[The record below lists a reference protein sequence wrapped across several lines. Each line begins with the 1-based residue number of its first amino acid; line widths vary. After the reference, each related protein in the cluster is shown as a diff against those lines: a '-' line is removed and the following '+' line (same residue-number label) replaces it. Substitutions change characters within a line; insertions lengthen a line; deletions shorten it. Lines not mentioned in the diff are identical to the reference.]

1 MQKYLKENKF
11 IILTIIVLCGLMF
24 FFINQKQG
32 FHEDEIFSYGSSNY
46 KYDNVFRWFGYA
58 EANQDILY
66 NQVLQGNFIKRIDNL
81 VKFIKDPN
89 QFQKNEILA
98 QEIPTFR
105 TKDDALDYLAIQ
117 QEDIFNYFSVYYNQS
132 RDVHPPLFYF
142 LVHFTSTLFYNQ
154 FSKYII
160 FALNLLFFIGT
171 LITIKKIMDK
181 LNHKELTIPTMIL
194 YGASMGAISTVMFQ
208 RMYMMLTFFSLLY
221 LYYIIKFI
229 KDDFKIK
236 DKFFFVLTI
245 ICGFLT
251 QYYFCIYIVL
261 IFLILAIY
269 LLVNKQFKKCWNFFK
284 PHILAAIIG
293 ILFYPFCIEDI
304 FFSYR
309 GIGSTDNKT
318 NTFLENLQYYGEQ
331 IINLFSLQNIFII
344 LIIILIIVLI
354 YKIIKKQLPKIQRQ
368 DKLNLTVIILP
379 IIIFIVIVSKIAPF
393 LGENYTSRY
402 IMLLFPIIA
411 IASFYIISFIF
422 NNKKT
427 LFIITLVVSLCL
439 SINGLINSTP
449 VYLYKDYGKVME
461 LAQENADKYFVYVF
475 DNYFTHLNSMP
486 EFATYKE
493 SLILNKNIHDFKLL
507 DNEKLNNENEFI
519 LCIKNWLN
527 KEEILNLVLE
537 NSGYNDYEIL
547 LELNSD
553 VESTYYRITK

>member
-11 IILTIIVLCGLMF
+11 IILTIIILCGLMF

-344 LIIILIIVLI
+344 LIAILIIVLI

-449 VYLYKDYGKVME
+449 VYLYKDYDKVME

-537 NSGYNDYEIL
+537 NSGYNDYEVL

>member
-1 MQKYLKENKF
+1 MRKYLKENKF

-81 VKFIKDPN
+81 VKFIKYPN

-105 TKDDALDYLAIQ
+105 TKEDALDYLAIQ
-117 QEDIFNYFSVYYNQS
+117 KEDIFNYFSVYYNQS

-344 LIIILIIVLI
+344 LIAILIIVLI

-379 IIIFIVIVSKIAPF
+379 IIIFIIIVSKIAPF

-449 VYLYKDYGKVME
+449 VYLYKDYDKVME

-537 NSGYNDYEIL
+537 NSGYNDYEVL

>member
-344 LIIILIIVLI
+344 LIAILIIVLI

-507 DNEKLNNENEFI
+507 DNEKLNNENVFI

-537 NSGYNDYEIL
+537 NSGYNDYEVL

>member
-11 IILTIIVLCGLMF
+11 IILTIIILCGLMF

-105 TKDDALDYLAIQ
+105 TKEDALDYLAIQ

-208 RMYMMLTFFSLLY
+208 RMYMMLTFFSILY

-229 KDDFKIK
+229 KDNFKIK

-261 IFLILAIY
+261 VFLILAIY
-269 LLVNKQFKKCWNFFK
+269 LLVNKQFKKCWDFFK

-331 IINLFSLQNIFII
+331 IINLFSLQNIFIF

-537 NSGYNDYEIL
+537 NSGYNDYEVL

-553 VESTYYRITK
+553 IESTYYRITK

>member
-105 TKDDALDYLAIQ
+105 TKEDALDYLAIQ

-208 RMYMMLTFFSLLY
+208 RMYMMLTFFSVLY

-344 LIIILIIVLI
+344 LIAILIIVLI

-393 LGENYTSRY
+393 LGGNYTSRY

-537 NSGYNDYEIL
+537 NSGYNDYEVL

>member
-427 LFIITLVVSLCL
+427 LFIVTLIISLCL

>member
-1 MQKYLKENKF
+1 MKKYLKENKF
-11 IILTIIVLCGLMF
+11 IILTIVILCGLMF

-66 NQVLQGNFIKRIDNL
+66 NQVLKGNFINRIDNL
-81 VKFIKDPN
+81 IKFIKDPN
-89 QFQKNEILA
+89 QFTKDETLA
-98 QEIPTFR
+98 KEIPTFR

-160 FALNLLFFIGT
+160 FALNLVFFIGT
-171 LITIKKIMDK
+171 LFTIKKIMNK
-181 LNHKELTIPTMIL
+181 LDRKELTIPTMIL

-208 RMYMMLTFFSLLY
+208 RMYMMLTFFCILY

-236 DKFFFVLTI
+236 DKFFFILTI

-261 IFLILAIY
+261 IFSILAIY
-269 LLVNKQFKKCWNFFK
+269 LLFKKQFKKCWNFFK

-293 ILFYPFCIEDI
+293 IIFYPFSIGDI

-331 IINLFSLQNIFII
+331 IIKLFSLQNILII
-344 LIIILIIVLI
+344 LILVLFIIII
-354 YKIIKKQLPKIQRQ
+354 YKIIKKQLPKIQSQ

-379 IIIFIVIVSKIAPF
+379 IIIFIIIISKIAPF

-402 IMLLFPIIA
+402 IMLLFPVIA
-411 IASFYIISFIF
+411 IASFYTISFIF
-422 NNKKT
+422 KNKKT
-427 LFIITLVVSLCL
+427 LFVVTLIISLCL
-439 SINGLINSTP
+439 SINGLINNTP
-449 VYLYKDYGKVME
+449 VYLYKDYEQVMK
-461 LAQENADKYFVYVF
+461 LAKENEDKYFVYIF

-507 DNEKLNNENEFI
+507 NNEKLNNENEFI

-527 KEEILNLVLE
+527 KEEILNLVLK
-537 NSGYNDYEIL
+537 NSGYNNYEIL

>member
-105 TKDDALDYLAIQ
+105 TKEDALDYLAIQ

-208 RMYMMLTFFSLLY
+208 RMYMMLTFFSVLY

-318 NTFLENLQYYGEQ
+318 NTFLENLQYYSEQ

-344 LIIILIIVLI
+344 LIAILIIVLI

-537 NSGYNDYEIL
+537 NSGYNDYEVL

>member
-105 TKDDALDYLAIQ
+105 TKEDALDYLAIQ

-269 LLVNKQFKKCWNFFK
+269 LLVNKQFKKCWDFFK

-344 LIIILIIVLI
+344 LIAILIIVLI

>member
-171 LITIKKIMDK
+171 LITIKKIMNK

-208 RMYMMLTFFSLLY
+208 RMYMMLTFFSVLY

-236 DKFFFVLTI
+236 YKFFFVLTI

-269 LLVNKQFKKCWNFFK
+269 LLVNKQFKKCWDFFK

-331 IINLFSLQNIFII
+331 IINLFSLQNIFIF

-537 NSGYNDYEIL
+537 NSGYNDYEVL

>member
-11 IILTIIVLCGLMF
+11 IILTIIILCGLMF

-105 TKDDALDYLAIQ
+105 TKEDALDYLAIQ

-171 LITIKKIMDK
+171 LITIKKIMNK

-208 RMYMMLTFFSLLY
+208 RMYMMLTFFSVLY

-269 LLVNKQFKKCWNFFK
+269 LLVNKQFKKCWDFFK

-331 IINLFSLQNIFII
+331 IINLFSLQNIFIF

-449 VYLYKDYGKVME
+449 VYLYKDYDKVME

>member
-269 LLVNKQFKKCWNFFK
+269 LLINKQFKKCWNFFK

-344 LIIILIIVLI
+344 LIAILIIVLI

-393 LGENYTSRY
+393 SGENYTSRY

>member
-105 TKDDALDYLAIQ
+105 TKEDALDYLAIQ

-261 IFLILAIY
+261 VFLILAIY
-269 LLVNKQFKKCWNFFK
+269 LLVNKQFKKCWDFFK

-379 IIIFIVIVSKIAPF
+379 IIIFIIIVSKIAPF

-411 IASFYIISFIF
+411 IANFYIISFIF

-449 VYLYKDYGKVME
+449 VYLYKDYDKVME

-537 NSGYNDYEIL
+537 NSGYNDYEVL

>member
-11 IILTIIVLCGLMF
+11 IILTIIILCGLMF

-105 TKDDALDYLAIQ
+105 TKEDALDYLAIQ

-269 LLVNKQFKKCWNFFK
+269 LLVNKQLKKCWDFFK

-331 IINLFSLQNIFII
+331 IINLFSLQNIFIF

-537 NSGYNDYEIL
+537 NSGYNDYEVL

-553 VESTYYRITK
+553 IESTYYRITK

>member
-24 FFINQKQG
+24 FLFNQKQG

-284 PHILAAIIG
+284 PHILAAITG

-344 LIIILIIVLI
+344 LIAILIIVLI

-393 LGENYTSRY
+393 LVENYTSRY

-537 NSGYNDYEIL
+537 NSGYNDYEVL

>member
-11 IILTIIVLCGLMF
+11 IILTIIILCGLMF

-344 LIIILIIVLI
+344 LIAILIIVLI

>member
-1 MQKYLKENKF
+1 MKKYLKENKF
-11 IILTIIVLCGLMF
+11 IILTIIILCGLMF

-58 EANQDILY
+58 EANQDVLY
-66 NQVLQGNFIKRIDNL
+66 NQVLKGNFIDRINNII
-81 VKFIKDPN
+81 KYIKDPN
-89 QFQKNEILA
+89 QFPKDEVLA

-105 TKDDALDYLAIQ
+105 TKEDALEYLAIQ
-117 QEDIFNYFSVYYNQS
+117 KEDIFNYFSVYYNQS

-142 LVHFTSTLFYNQ
+142 LVHFTSTFFYNQ

-160 FALNLLFFIGT
+160 FIINLIFFIGT
-171 LITIKKIMDK
+171 LFTIKKIMDQ

-208 RMYMMLTFFSLLY
+208 RMYMMLTFFSILY

-236 DKFFFVLTI
+236 DNFFFILTI

-251 QYYFCIYIVL
+251 QYYFCIYVIL
-261 IFLILAIY
+261 IFLILSLY
-269 LLVNKQFKKCWNFFK
+269 LLFKKHFKKWFDFFK
-284 PHILAAIIG
+284 PHILSAIIG
-293 ILFYPFCIEDI
+293 IIFYPFCIGDI

-309 GIGSTDNKT
+309 GIGSIDNKT
-318 NTFLENLQYYGEQ
+318 NTFLENLQYYGKQ
-331 IINLFSLQNIFII
+331 IINLFSLQNI
-344 LIIILIIVLI
+344 IIILILALLITLI
-354 YKIIKKQLPKIQRQ
+354 YKIIKKQLPKIQKQ
-368 DKLNLTVIILP
+368 DKLNLIVIILP
-379 IIIFIVIVSKIAPF
+379 IIFFIVIVSKIAPF

-411 IASFYIISFIF
+411 IATFYTLSFIF
-422 NNKKT
+422 SNKKT
-427 LFIITLVVSLCL
+427 IFIVTLTISILL
-439 SINGLINSTP
+439 SCNGLFNNTP
-449 VYLYKDYGKVME
+449 IYLYKDYSQVMD
-461 LAQENADKYFVYVF
+461 LAQENKDKYFVYVF

-486 EFATYKE
+486 EIATYKA
-493 SLILNKNIHDFKLL
+493 SLILNEHIHDFNLL
-507 DNEKLNNENEFI
+507 DKEILNNENEFI

-537 NSGYNDYEIL
+537 NSGYTNYEIL

-553 VESTYYRITK
+553 VESTYYKITK